1 MIRVLVV
8 EDSPVLAQVLVGIIT
23 ADPDLCVAAIAHDGE
38 EALAAVRQ
46 HRPDAITM
54 DVHMPKMDGLEATR
68 RIMQAQPTPIIIVS
82 SNFDPGEVAATFRAL
97 EAGAVAVLARPEGPG
112 HPEYAEKA
120 RHLTRMVKLM
130 SEVKLVRRWPTRQPG
145 SPPVWPLSEL
155 LRVRRIVNMVAIG
168 ASTGGPP
175 ALHDILRRLPSDFA
189 APVLIV
195 QHMAAGFISG
205 FAEWLQQAS
214 RFPVEVARAG
224 ALALPGRA
232 YVAPDA
238 RHMEITAEGRLG
250 LSDAG
255 PENGSRPSISF
266 LFRSVARA
274 YAASAAGVLL
284 TGMGKDGSD
293 GLKLLKDSGALTIA
307 QDEASCVVYGMPAE
321 AIRLNAATA
330 VLAPDQIAAAL
341 VSVGRRRQWRTT
353 SDSPVRDGVL

>member
-82 SNFDPGEVAATFRAL
+82 SSFDPREVAATFRAI
-97 EAGAVAVLARPEGPG
+97 EAGAVAVLARPDGPG

-120 RHLTRMVKLM
+120 RHLTGMVKLM
-130 SEVKLVRRWPTRQPG
+130 SEVKLVRRWPIGQPG
-145 SPPVWPLSEL
+145 SPLLSPVRERALA
-155 LRVRRIVNMVAIG
+155 RHAINVVAIG
-168 ASTGGPP
+168 ASTGGPA

-189 APVLIV
+189 VPVLIV
-195 QHMAAGFISG
+195 QHMAPGFISG
-205 FAEWLQQAS
+205 FAEWLQETS
-214 RFPVEVARAG
+214 HFPVEVARAG
-224 ALALPGRA
+224 LLARPGRA
-232 YVAPDA
+232 YVAPDDH
-238 RHMEITAEGRLG
+238 HMDIAAEGRLG

-255 PENGSRPSISF
+255 PENGSRPSISY

-274 YAASAAGVLL
+274 YGASAAGILL

-321 AIRLNAATA
+321 ALRLNAATA
-330 VLAPDQIAAAL
+330 VLAPEQIAAAL
-341 VSVGRRRQWRTT
+341 ISVGRRRQCRNAT
-353 SDSPVRDGVL
+353 DLPVRDGVL